1 MIDTKY
7 GGGGN
12 STWWYFD
19 WMPTARHASLLFIS
33 GSLPAVYTGGSDQGG
48 NFTLTRYRFR

>member
-1 MIDTKY
+1 
-7 GGGGN
+7 
-12 STWWYFD
+12 
-19 WMPTARHASLLFIS
+19 MPTARHASLLFIS